1 MISSNATNTTLQ
13 YCDDLEI
20 ASVND
25 FEIEV
30 LRKIISSEEEYKR
43 RIILWKWMKF
53 TRKYIKTKQKKNQM
67 D

>member
-1 MISSNATNTTLQ
+1 MFCLSITSREFEYELQKMEMISSNAANLFLQ

-30 LRKIISSEEEYKR
+30 LRKIISSEEE
-43 RIILWKWMKF
+43 
-53 TRKYIKTKQKKNQM
+53 
-67 D
+67 